1 MRPGRPASHI
11 KAKWIAWCK
20 NGESTYYELDGK
32 GNLIKSSDSDFIHET
47 YRTDSNDKKKR
58 TKRKSEVPIAESTAK
73 EIQNPNELD
82 GQKINKFSDDLFNEP
97 FPSIIEDNNTL
108 DFFHI
113 LDQLNENALFD
124 QLFEF

>member
-1 MRPGRPASHI
+1 MLFDD
-11 KAKWIAWCK
+11 
-20 NGESTYYELDGK
+20 Y
-32 GNLIKSSDSDFIHET
+32 
-47 YRTDSNDKKKR
+47 
-58 TKRKSEVPIAESTAK
+58 
-73 EIQNPNELD
+73 